1 MVANDTRDNTIVWEI
16 VTSFGKV
23 FLIRE
28 LNSTEDLNWKQR
40 QVFCHDPACLSW
52 LEVISQIPVITCV
65 VHF

>member
-40 QVFCHDPACLSW
+40 QVFCHDPACLS
-52 LEVISQIPVITCV
+52 
-65 VHF
+65 